1 MQIELS
7 SPLSSVENII
17 DSLKN
22 KKGSLLP
29 ILHAIQ
35 KEVGYIAPQAIE
47 RIATKLKQTPAEI
60 HGVISFYHQFRIAP
74 PSDYQIQ
81 ICRAEACQ
89 SRGSRQLEEHAK
101 DLLNIDYHEMTNDKK
116 FSLDSVYCLGNCAT
130 GPNIRVND
138 DLHGRISNEKFEQII
153 ANLNSKSK

>member
-7 SPLSSVENII
+7 SPLSNVENII

-22 KKGSLLP
+22 KEGSLLP

-35 KEVGYIAPQAIE
+35 REVGYIAPQAIE
-47 RIATKLKQTPAEI
+47 RIAAKLKQTPAEI
-60 HGVISFYHQFRIAP
+60 HGVISFYHQFRTSP
-74 PSDYQIQ
+74 PSQYQIQ

-89 SRGSRQLEEHAK
+89 SRGSRQLEGHAK
-101 DLLNIDYHEMTNDKK
+101 DFLNIDYHQMTSDKK

-130 GPNIRVND
+130 GPNIRIND
-138 DLHGRISNEKFEQII
+138 DLYGRVSNEKFEQ
-153 ANLNSKSK
+153 LLSKLDNQLK